1 MDSIRGQIRQQTKTL
16 VSSGSQTRDPE
27 VCFWLSHGSG
37 VLDFRKPR
45 GGSVRG
51 WSLGE

>member
-1 MDSIRGQIRQQTKTL
+1 MDSMRGQIRQKTKTS
-16 VSSGSQTRDPE
+16 VSSGAQTRDPE
-27 VCFWLSHGSG
+27 VCFWLSRGSG

-45 GGSVRG
+45 GGGVHG